1 MAERLALMLT
11 VIFLHAG
18 TLIASETEQEIFRI
32 LGACLCLDLG
42 PICAPFGTRADA
54 ACGSTLAGVPWQEP
68 HERVRS

>member
-1 MAERLALMLT
+1 MLNRMTERLALMLT

-42 PICAPFGTRADA
+42 PICAPFGT
-54 ACGSTLAGVPWQEP
+54 
-68 HERVRS
+68 